1 MSPLENCL
9 PCILSCSNFYYF
21 LTVDTST
28 LLRVVKPCL
37 VFSEC
42 GKTLVKV
49 EKALEY
55 LMSRRAPHLVVN
67 NYKHLHI
74 DAKRNHFNFKDLLRE
89 IEPHFKP
96 AYKFADPNN
105 PLFILFTSGT
115 TDTPKGAMI
124 SERFFTNSEKFLW
137 VWPICYFF
145 V

>member
-1 MSPLENCL
+1 MIESTNNTFLSQLANSL
-9 PCILSCSNFYYF
+9 PCILSCTNLQYF
-21 LTVDTST
+21 LTVDTGT
-28 LLRVVKPCL
+28 LLRVVKPRL

-55 LMSRRAPHLVVN
+55 LMTRRKPHLVVN

-74 DAKRNHFNFKDLLRE
+74 DVRSNHFNFKELLRE

-115 TDTPKGAMI
+115 TGTPKGAMI
-124 SERFFTNSEKFLW
+124 SERFFTNSEKFL
-137 VWPICYFF
+137 
-145 V
+145 